1 MTIAIDRDGGI
12 ETARPIPRLD
22 PTYVDEVA
30 LHYCVANI
38 PAEVAS
44 TSIVALSS
52 VSLPYFVKISDE
64 GAEVVAAADSNLAK
78 GLSTLGGNL
87 ISELVAEAHGFSS
100 PRVPRGVRQ

>member
-1 MTIAIDRDGGI
+1 LTIAIDRGGGI

-64 GAEVVAAADSNLAK
+64 GAEVAAADSNLAK